1 LALIKCPDCQK
12 DISDLAEVCIN
23 CGRPMASSASEIKD
37 VGTIF
42 SDGNFEKHDLQDSES
57 GKPDNS
63 PGLFLVL
70 LISLAILIGAHFM
83 SSTTQTKTKPSNNVP
98 PQQNVKSLSEAEE
111 SLQTAIKFTEG
122 NQNRSIGMKLA
133 GYKYALQELEK
144 TTQKYP
150 KFKANEIAS
159 LTARF
164 SSEKAALEADLAKQE
179 EEEKKAAEKKQR
191 ELEARLKKLE
201 GNFSIKKDEVEGSVF
216 LRNKTFPVYTNSR
229 SCIYP
234 YIGKSGSRKWL
245 RVQIQYTSDDW
256 LFVERLVFSID
267 GEKIVKN
274 FNHFDWQRD
283 NGSGDIWEWVD
294 LSADL
299 DMETLLE
306 KIANS
311 KKTILRFEGRQ
322 YYKDLTIS
330 ASDKK
335 AILETMEYYKIF

>member
-12 DISDLAEVCIN
+12 DISDLAEVCIH
-23 CGRPMASSASEIKD
+23 CGRPIPSLTSEVKD

-42 SDGNFEKHDLQDSES
+42 SDGNFKKHELQENKNDKSDHSS
-57 GKPDNS
+57 G
-63 PGLFLVL
+63 LVL
-70 LISLAILIGAHFM
+70 FSLISLAILMAVYCIPNAPQA
-83 SSTTQTKTKPSNNVP
+83 TTKLSNNVAP
-98 PQQNVKSLSEAEE
+98 RQNVKSISEAEE

-122 NQNRSIGMKLA
+122 DQNRSIGMKLT

-144 TTQKYP
+144 TVQKYP
-150 KFKANEIAS
+150 KFKPSEIAS
-159 LTARF
+159 LTAVF
-164 SSEKAALEADLAKQE
+164 LSEKAVLEAELMKKE

-191 ELEARLKKLE
+191 ELEAKLKKLE
-201 GNFSIKKDEVEGSVF
+201 KNFSVKKDEVEGRIF
-216 LRNKTFPVYTNSR
+216 LRNKAFPVHTNSR
-229 SCIYP
+229 SCIFP
-234 YIGKSGSRKWL
+234 YIGKSGSHKWL
-245 RVQIQYTSDDW
+245 RAQIQYTSDDW
-256 LFVERLVFSID
+256 LFVERLIFSID

-274 FNHFDWQRD
+274 FSHFDWQRD
-283 NGSGDIWEWVD
+283 NGSGGIWEWVD

-322 YYKDLTIS
+322 YYNDLTIS

-335 AILETMEYYKIF
+335 AILETMEYYRAF